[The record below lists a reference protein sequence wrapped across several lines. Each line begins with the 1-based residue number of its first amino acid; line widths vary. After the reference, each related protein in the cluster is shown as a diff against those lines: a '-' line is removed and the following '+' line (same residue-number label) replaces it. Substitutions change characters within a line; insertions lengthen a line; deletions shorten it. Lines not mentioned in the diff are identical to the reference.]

1 MAFDDEQSEILLR
14 KLKNLNNYLELD
26 KFKVIYYL
34 NKKANPNAKYP
45 DGTSL
50 VTQAINNLE
59 QTPRI
64 TVNTDSD
71 DEDDRDKFTERLNV
85 IFELVKAGALLSER
99 DEAKLERLVGPH
111 WTAGFKNEI
120 YRLDKSKMLAASHIL
135 ETEIPGGPNIEAQ
148 ARKDLKEYMG
158 IIGGKKRRKSRK
170 RRSIKRKRRSI
181 KKKSSRRTRH

>member
-1 MAFDDEQSEILLR
+1 MVFDDEQSEILLR
-14 KLKNLNNYLELD
+14 KLKNINNYLELD
-26 KFKVIYYL
+26 KYKVIYYL
-34 NKKANPNAKYP
+34 NKKADPNAKYP

-59 QTPRI
+59 QTPKI

-71 DEDDRDKFTERLNV
+71 DGDDRDKFNERLNV

-99 DEAKLERLVGPH
+99 DEAKLERLVPH
-111 WTAGFKNEI
+111 LIAGFKNEI

-148 ARKDLKEYMG
+148 ARKNLKEYMG

-170 RRSIKRKRRSI
+170 RRSIKIKRRSI
-181 KKKSSRRTRH
+181 KRNSSRRTRH